1 MNSFRQSRRAGLA
14 LLLALGLL
22 ALGLAGCRKEGGGS
36 TGGGTT
42 AGGGGSAG
50 KKMRVGFS
58 QTEEDGPWRIAES
71 KSMREEAARRGYELV
86 YTNARGATAQ
96 QVSDLEDLIAQ
107 RVDAIFL
114 APREAKGFE
123 GPLQAAKEAGIPVI
137 LIDREVEGLRAG
149 EDYVTFIG
157 SNFIDEGRRAGEWLA
172 KQSGGKAGVIELL
185 GSAGASV
192 ANDRHQGFADA
203 IKAHPDMKILAA
215 QDGNFNRAQGQ
226 KVMESLIQAHGRN
239 ITAVYT
245 HNDEMALGAIQ
256 ALRAANMNPGKD
268 VLVVSVDGQKSA
280 LEAIQKGEMNAT
292 VECNPRFGPV
302 AFDTLEKFK
311 RGEKIDAKIINTDR
325 FFDASNVAQFVGEAF

>member
-1 MNSFRQSRRAGLA
+1 MKSLNEGRRAALA
-14 LLLALGLL
+14 LLFALALV
-22 ALGLAGCRKEGGGS
+22 AAGLAGCRKQEGGG
-36 TGGGTT
+36 GT
-42 AGGGGSAG
+42 AGGGEGGGG

-58 QTEEDGPWRIAES
+58 QTETDGPWRIAET
-71 KSMREEAARRGYELV
+71 KSMQDEAAKRGYELV
-86 YTNARGATAQ
+86 FTNARGDTAT
-96 QVSDLEDLIAQ
+96 QVSNLEDLIAQ

-123 GPLQAAKEAGIPVI
+123 GPLQAAKDAKIPVI
-137 LIDREVEGLRAG
+137 LIDRELEGVQAG
-149 EDYVTFIG
+149 DLYVTFIG
-157 SNFIDEGRRAGEWLA
+157 SNFVEEGRRAGEWLA
-172 KQSGGKAGVIELL
+172 KQSNGKAGIIELL
-185 GSAGASV
+185 GTAGSSV

-203 IKAHPDMKILAA
+203 IKASPDMKILAA
-215 QDGNFNRAQGQ
+215 QDGNFTRAQGQ

-280 LEAIQKGEMNAT
+280 LEAIVKGEMNAT

-311 RGEKIDAKIINTDR
+311 RGEKLPPKIINTDR
-325 FFDASNVAQFVGEAF
+325 FFDSTNAAQFVNEAF

>member
-1 MNSFRQSRRAGLA
+1 MKSFKQRRRFAAA

-22 ALGLAGCRKEGGGS
+22 ALGLAGCRKEGGGT
-36 TGGGTT
+36 TGGGTS
-42 AGGGGSAG
+42 AGGGGAAG

-71 KSMREEAARRGYELV
+71 KSMRDEAARRGYELV

-114 APREAKGFE
+114 APRESKGFE
-123 GPLQAAKEAGIPVI
+123 GPLQAAKAAGIPVI
-137 LIDREVEGLRAG
+137 LIDRELEGVRAG

-157 SNFIDEGRRAGEWLA
+157 SNFIEEGKRAGEWLA
-172 KQSGGKAGVIELL
+172 KQTSGKAGIIELL
-185 GSAGASV
+185 GTAGSSV
-192 ANDRHQGFADA
+192 ANDRHQGFVDA

-215 QDGNFNRAQGQ
+215 QDGNFTRAQGQ
-226 KVMESLIQAHGRN
+226 KLMESLIQAHNRN
-239 ITAVYT
+239 ITAVYA
-245 HNDEMALGAIQ
+245 HNDEMALGAVQ
-256 ALRAANMNPGKD
+256 ALKSANMNPGKD

-311 RGEKIDAKIINTDR
+311 RGEKIDTKIINTDR
-325 FFDASNVAQFVGEAF
+325 FFDATNVAQFVSEAF